1 MATIKIGVCTYY
13 DDSNKSEY
21 EITNPIN
28 KKWITD
34 QNAYYE
40 SINDHKQNTYTFEP
54 LPDHSPTQTKSGKIV
69 WNKIG
74 LINEHLNQQKTGDD
88 NDDDPENDYEYDYI
102 MYVDPSACLRVNNSY
117 KDLFESIVTKYS
129 CKNLI
134 FSIEDKTYMPYF
146 IIFFV
151 LLLLILLVT
160 IIYIFSPFNRVF
172 FISLISLSVV
182 TLFVILIIAAVDY
195 RDPWCINSDVFIIK
209 NSKYSRNMVSYW
221 MSRDCYVN
229 RKNPFQ
235 RHGCLKNCFID
246 NINKIRNNSVILK
259 YGILEKNKYNRENE
273 SLVINFIN
281 KKPEERLLELN
292 KLKTEFGI

>member
-117 KDLFESIVTKYS
+117 KDLFVLEENP
-129 CKNLI
+129 NL
-134 FSIEDKTYMPYF
+134 K
-146 IIFFV
+146 
-151 LLLLILLVT
+151 
-160 IIYIFSPFNRVF
+160 
-172 FISLISLSVV
+172 
-182 TLFVILIIAAVDY
+182 
-195 RDPWCINSDVFIIK
+195 
-209 NSKYSRNMVSYW
+209 
-221 MSRDCYVN
+221 
-229 RKNPFQ
+229 
-235 RHGCLKNCFID
+235 
-246 NINKIRNNSVILK
+246 
-259 YGILEKNKYNRENE
+259 
-273 SLVINFIN
+273 
-281 KKPEERLLELN
+281 
-292 KLKTEFGI
+292 